1 MVDRRQDK
9 TIRESIR
16 HMISLIE
23 PTKTTRLVYFDDT
36 GSIKTITGR
45 ILEDNEDTFTYF
57 ELEDIIEFI
66 EGTKKF
72 TDFAV
77 TRTDKPLIFEIVKKK
92 ANVRQRNVKNQIH
105 KITDAGDTDIVIE
118 TREGSVTIYANEDLV
133 KKSGVKKNQSV
144 TFAGTDMHPFFV
156 THKDKPD
163 FIISTLLVSF
173 SDILSGEKVSINF
186 EHKYDVSIYTKKY
199 FDTYTLRRV

>member
-118 TREGSVTIYANEDLV
+118 TREGSVTIYANDDLV

>member
-1 MVDRRQDK
+1 
-9 TIRESIR
+9 
-16 HMISLIE
+16 MISLIE

-105 KITDAGDTDIVIE
+105 KITDVGDTDIVIE

>member
-1 MVDRRQDK
+1 
-9 TIRESIR
+9 
-16 HMISLIE
+16 MISLIE

-45 ILEDNEDTFTYF
+45 ILENNEDTFTYF

-92 ANVRQRNVKNQIH
+92 ADVRQRNVKNQIH

-118 TREGSVTIYANEDLV
+118 AREGSVTIYANDDLV

>member
-105 KITDAGDTDIVIE
+105 KITDVGDTDIVIE
-118 TREGSVTIYANEDLV
+118 TREGSVTIYANDDLV

>member
-45 ILEDNEDTFTYF
+45 ILEDNEDKFTYF

>member
-105 KITDAGDTDIVIE
+105 KITDVGDTDIVIE

>member
-1 MVDRRQDK
+1 
-9 TIRESIR
+9 
-16 HMISLIE
+16 MISLIE

>member
-1 MVDRRQDK
+1 
-9 TIRESIR
+9 
-16 HMISLIE
+16 MISLIE

-105 KITDAGDTDIVIE
+105 KITDVGDTDIVIE
-118 TREGSVTIYANEDLV
+118 TREGSVTIYANDDLV

>member
-1 MVDRRQDK
+1 
-9 TIRESIR
+9 
-16 HMISLIE
+16 MISLIE

-118 TREGSVTIYANEDLV
+118 TREGSVTIYANDDLV